1 MHSIGGFSKAYC
13 LGNRGAG
20 PLQRQRPGLPI
31 LLHLSHGLVFRSFE
45 RKPAK
50 ESGFS
55 IRSLPVTNY
64 VETLEGNV
72 QCTVSEMTAC
82 LLPGPDP
89 PAVVA
94 QLRPCARCRAR
105 GMHRA
110 WLRLTAHEA
119 NATVSLDQQLVHLCA
134 CESWTPASA
143 AIIEARGQRDMP
155 AFWRRMSSARA
166 PSRISSSCS
175 RSCSKDGRAS
185 GCRTQHDVITAASGP
200 GVPGGMLGRSPFC
213 TTPTAA
219 CTPPCHLQ

>member
-1 MHSIGGFSKAYC
+1 MHSIGGFSKAC
-13 LGNRGAG
+13 RLGNRGAG

-55 IRSLPVTNY
+55 IRSLPVTKY
-64 VETLEGNV
+64 VETLGKNV
-72 QCTVSEMTAC
+72 QCAVSEMTAC
-82 LLPGPDP
+82 LLPGPDHS
-89 PAVVA
+89 AVVP
-94 QLRPCARCRAR
+94 QLRPCVRCRAR
-105 GMHRA
+105 GVRS
-110 WLRLTAHEA
+110 TCFQAHKA
-119 NATVSLDQQLVHLCA
+119 NAPVSFYQQLVHLRNLDPGLRQQLP
-134 CESWTPASA
+134 S
-143 AIIEARGQRDMP
+143 EARGQRDVP

-185 GCRTQHDVITAASGP
+185 GSRTQHDVITAASGP

-219 CTPPCHLQ
+219 CDPSCHLQ